1 MENTYG
7 RKERNEVLNM
17 KDFEEFLKQIKI
29 SDHSKTTLL
38 YLMKKKEKE
47 NKMQRN
53 LNIIGITSIIII
65 LLFAS
70 YFYYKMKINGG
81 LGSSVLSF
89 ILNDGLLLFFM
100 ALLALL
106 LYSMFHFKKKFDKAE
121 KDVDK
126 IRDDILDRS
135 TDFWKSKDE
144 LKERYKVYK
153 YLKDKQDINLFHK

>member
-1 MENTYG
+1 
-7 RKERNEVLNM
+7 M
-17 KDFEEFLKQIKI
+17 KDFEEFLKQVNI

-38 YLMKKKEKE
+38 FLMKKKEKE

-53 LNIIGITSIIII
+53 LNIIGVTTIITI

-81 LGSSVLSF
+81 LGTSALNF
-89 ILNDGLLLFFM
+89 ILNDSLLLFLM
-100 ALLALL
+100 ATLAFL
-106 LYSMFHFKKKFDKAE
+106 LYSMFYFKKKFDKAE

-135 TDFWKSKDE
+135 MDYWKTKDE
-144 LKERYKVYK
+144 LKERYKVFK